1 MKTVSY
7 LKMAL
12 LALSL
17 CFCSCQTKK
26 VADQPSSSTSSV
38 VQSPVQQK
46 KFLQRLNDNA
56 QFSRF
61 ITSKVKFTVKV
72 GSQEMTLTGNLKM
85 KRDDVIR
92 LQLMAFGFVEAGRL
106 EFTREY
112 VLVMDR
118 INKLYLM
125 VPYAELDFLR
135 TSGLNFFSL
144 QALFWNELFLP
155 GESKVTDEGLKNF
168 TLAPVDH
175 DVVIRFDKGQL
186 AYSWLAGQDQALIK
200 MANVLHKDRFDGN
213 TQLNWN
219 YSDFQDVGK
228 KQFPTRMYV
237 TLTSPK
243 KEVSLG
249 IKLNYIG
256 HESGWEARTVIP
268 GKYKEVTVD
277 EILRR
282 FMAL

>member
-1 MKTVSY
+1 MKTVRY
-7 LKMAL
+7 LKLAL
-12 LALSL
+12 LALPL
-17 CFCSCQTKK
+17 CLCSCQTKK
-26 VADQPSSSTSSV
+26 VADQPSTSSSA
-38 VQSPVQQK
+38 VQGSVQQK
-46 KFLQRLNDNA
+46 KFLQKVNDNA

-61 ITSKVKFTVKV
+61 ITSKVKFTMKV
-72 GSQEMTLTGNLKM
+72 GTQEMTLTGNLKM

-106 EFTREY
+106 EFTSEY
-112 VLVMDR
+112 ILVMDR
-118 INKLYLM
+118 INKLYMM
-125 VPYAELDFLR
+125 VPYAELAFLR
-135 TSGLNFFSL
+135 TSGLNFYSL

-168 TLAPVDH
+168 ETIPVDN
-175 DVVIRFDKGQL
+175 DFVIRLDKDQMS
-186 AYSWLAGQDQALIK
+186 YSWLAEQDQALIK

-219 YSDFQDVGK
+219 YSDFENVGK
-228 KQFPTRMYV
+228 KQFPTRMHV

-256 HESGWEARTVIP
+256 HESDWESRTVIP
-268 GKYKEVTVD
+268 GKYKKVTVD

>member
-1 MKTVSY
+1 MKTVRY
-7 LKMAL
+7 LKLAL
-12 LALSL
+12 LALPL
-17 CFCSCQTKK
+17 CLCSCQTKK
-26 VADQPSSSTSSV
+26 VADQPSTSSSA
-38 VQSPVQQK
+38 VQGSVQQK
-46 KFLQRLNDNA
+46 KFLQKVNDNA

-61 ITSKVKFTVKV
+61 ITSKVKFTMKV
-72 GSQEMTLTGNLKM
+72 GTQEMTLTGNLKM

-106 EFTREY
+106 EFTSEY
-112 VLVMDR
+112 ILVMDR
-118 INKLYLM
+118 INKLYMM
-125 VPYAELDFLR
+125 VPYAELAFLR
-135 TSGLNFFSL
+135 ASGLNFYSL

-168 TLAPVDH
+168 ETIPVDN
-175 DVVIRFDKGQL
+175 DFVIRLDKDQMS
-186 AYSWLAGQDQALIK
+186 YSWLAEQDQALIK

-219 YSDFQDVGK
+219 YSDFENVGK
-228 KQFPTRMYV
+228 KQFPTRMHV

-256 HESGWEARTVIP
+256 HESDWESRTVIP
-268 GKYKEVTVD
+268 GKYKKVTVD

>member
-1 MKTVSY
+1 MKTVRY
-7 LKMAL
+7 LKLAL
-12 LALSL
+12 LALPL
-17 CFCSCQTKK
+17 CLCSCQTKK
-26 VADQPSSSTSSV
+26 VADQSSTSSSA

-46 KFLQRLNDNA
+46 KFLQKVNDNA

-61 ITSKVKFTVKV
+61 ITSKVKFTMKV
-72 GSQEMTLTGNLKM
+72 GTQEMTLTGNLKM

-106 EFTREY
+106 EFTSEY
-112 VLVMDR
+112 ILVMDR
-118 INKLYLM
+118 INKLYMM
-125 VPYAELDFLR
+125 VPYAELAFLR
-135 TSGLNFFSL
+135 ASGLNFYSL

-168 TLAPVDH
+168 ETIPVDN
-175 DVVIRFDKGQL
+175 DFVIRLDKDQMS
-186 AYSWLAGQDQALIK
+186 YSWLAEQDQALIK

-219 YSDFQDVGK
+219 YSDFENVGK
-228 KQFPTRMYV
+228 KQFPTRMHV

-256 HESGWEARTVIP
+256 HESDWESRTVIP
-268 GKYKEVTVD
+268 GKYKKVTVD

>member
-1 MKTVSY
+1 MKTVRY
-7 LKMAL
+7 LKLAL
-12 LALSL
+12 LALPL
-17 CFCSCQTKK
+17 CLCSCQTKK
-26 VADQPSSSTSSV
+26 VADQPSTSSSA
-38 VQSPVQQK
+38 VQSSVQQK
-46 KFLQRLNDNA
+46 KFLQKVNDNA

-61 ITSKVKFTVKV
+61 ITSKVKFTMKV
-72 GSQEMTLTGNLKM
+72 GTQEMTLTGNLKM

-106 EFTREY
+106 EFTSEY
-112 VLVMDR
+112 ILVMDR
-118 INKLYLM
+118 INKLYMM
-125 VPYAELDFLR
+125 VPYAELAFLR
-135 TSGLNFFSL
+135 ASGLNFYSL

-168 TLAPVDH
+168 ETIPVDN
-175 DVVIRFDKGQL
+175 DFVIRLDKDQMS
-186 AYSWLAGQDQALIK
+186 YSWLAEQDQALIK

-219 YSDFQDVGK
+219 YSDFENVGK
-228 KQFPTRMYV
+228 KQFPTRIHV

-256 HESGWEARTVIP
+256 HESDWESRTVIP
-268 GKYKEVTVD
+268 GKYKKVTVD

>member
-1 MKTVSY
+1 MKTVRY
-7 LKMAL
+7 LKLAL
-12 LALSL
+12 LALPL
-17 CFCSCQTKK
+17 CLCSCQPKK
-26 VADQPSSSTSSV
+26 VADQPSTSSSA

-46 KFLQRLNDNA
+46 KFLQKVNDNA

-61 ITSKVKFTVKV
+61 ITSKVKFTMKV
-72 GSQEMTLTGNLKM
+72 GTQEMTLTGNLKM

-106 EFTREY
+106 EFTSEY
-112 VLVMDR
+112 ILVMDR
-118 INKLYLM
+118 INKLYMM
-125 VPYAELDFLR
+125 VPYAELAFLR
-135 TSGLNFFSL
+135 TSGLNFYSL

-168 TLAPVDH
+168 ETIPVDN
-175 DVVIRFDKGQL
+175 DFVIRLDKDQMS
-186 AYSWLAGQDQALIK
+186 YSWLAEQDQALIK

-219 YSDFQDVGK
+219 YSDFENVGK
-228 KQFPTRMYV
+228 KQFPTRMHV

-243 KEVSLG
+243 KEVSLR

-256 HESGWEARTVIP
+256 HESDWESRTVIP
-268 GKYKEVTVD
+268 GKYKKVTVD

>member
-1 MKTVSY
+1 MKTVRY
-7 LKMAL
+7 LKLAL
-12 LALSL
+12 LALPL
-17 CFCSCQTKK
+17 CLCSCQTKK
-26 VADQPSSSTSSV
+26 VADQPSTSSSA

-46 KFLQRLNDNA
+46 KFLQKVNDNA

-61 ITSKVKFTVKV
+61 ITSKVKFTMKV
-72 GSQEMTLTGNLKM
+72 GTQEMTLTGNLKM

-106 EFTREY
+106 EFTSEY
-112 VLVMDR
+112 ILVMDR
-118 INKLYLM
+118 INKLYMM

-135 TSGLNFFSL
+135 TSGLNFYSL

-168 TLAPVDH
+168 ETIPVDN
-175 DVVIRFDKGQL
+175 DFVIRLDKDQMS
-186 AYSWLAGQDQALIK
+186 YSWLAEQDQALIK

-219 YSDFQDVGK
+219 YSDFENVGK
-228 KQFPTRMYV
+228 KQFPTRMHV

-256 HESGWEARTVIP
+256 HESDWESRTVIP
-268 GKYKEVTVD
+268 GKYKKVTVD

>member
-1 MKTVSY
+1 MKTVRY
-7 LKMAL
+7 LKLAL
-12 LALSL
+12 LALPL
-17 CFCSCQTKK
+17 CLCSCQTKK
-26 VADQPSSSTSSV
+26 VADQPSTSSSA

-46 KFLQRLNDNA
+46 KFLQKVNDNA

-61 ITSKVKFTVKV
+61 ITSKVKFTMKV
-72 GSQEMTLTGNLKM
+72 GTQEMTLTGNLKM

-106 EFTREY
+106 EFTSEY
-112 VLVMDR
+112 ILVMDR
-118 INKLYLM
+118 INKLYMM
-125 VPYAELDFLR
+125 VPYAELAFLR
-135 TSGLNFFSL
+135 TSGLNFYSL

-168 TLAPVDH
+168 ETIPVDN
-175 DVVIRFDKGQL
+175 DFVIRLDKDQMS
-186 AYSWLAGQDQALIK
+186 YSWLAEQDQALIK

-219 YSDFQDVGK
+219 YSDFENVGK
-228 KQFPTRMYV
+228 KQFPTRMHV

-243 KEVSLG
+243 KEVSLR

-256 HESGWEARTVIP
+256 HESDWESRTVIP
-268 GKYKEVTVD
+268 GKYKKVTVD

>member
-1 MKTVSY
+1 MKTVRY
-7 LKMAL
+7 LKLAL
-12 LALSL
+12 LALPL
-17 CFCSCQTKK
+17 CLCSCQTKK
-26 VADQPSSSTSSV
+26 VADQPSTSSSA

-46 KFLQRLNDNA
+46 KFLQKVNDNA

-61 ITSKVKFTVKV
+61 ITSKVKFTMKV
-72 GSQEMTLTGNLKM
+72 GTQEMTLTGNLKM

-106 EFTREY
+106 EFTSEY
-112 VLVMDR
+112 ILVLDR
-118 INKLYLM
+118 INKLYMM
-125 VPYAELDFLR
+125 VPYAELAFLR
-135 TSGLNFFSL
+135 ASGLNFYSL

-168 TLAPVDH
+168 ETIPVDN
-175 DVVIRFDKGQL
+175 DFVIRLDKDQMS
-186 AYSWLAGQDQALIK
+186 YSWLAEQDQALIK

-219 YSDFQDVGK
+219 YSDFENVGK
-228 KQFPTRMYV
+228 KQFPTRMHV

-256 HESGWEARTVIP
+256 HESDWESRTVIP
-268 GKYKEVTVD
+268 GKYKKVTVD

>member
-1 MKTVSY
+1 
-7 LKMAL
+7 LAL
-12 LALSL
+12 LALPL
-17 CFCSCQTKK
+17 CLCSCQTKK
-26 VADQPSSSTSSV
+26 VADQPSTSSSA

-46 KFLQRLNDNA
+46 KFLQKVNDNA

-61 ITSKVKFTVKV
+61 ITSKVKFTMKV
-72 GSQEMTLTGNLKM
+72 GTQEMTLTGNLKM

-106 EFTREY
+106 EFTSEY
-112 VLVMDR
+112 ILVMDR
-118 INKLYLM
+118 INKLYMM
-125 VPYAELDFLR
+125 VPYAELAFLR
-135 TSGLNFFSL
+135 ASGLNFYSL

-168 TLAPVDH
+168 ETIPVDN
-175 DVVIRFDKGQL
+175 DFVIRLDKDQMS
-186 AYSWLAGQDQALIK
+186 YSWLAEQDQALIK

-219 YSDFQDVGK
+219 YSDFENVGK
-228 KQFPTRMYV
+228 KQFPTRMHV

-256 HESGWEARTVIP
+256 HESDWESRTVIP
-268 GKYKEVTVD
+268 GKYKKVTVD

>member
-1 MKTVSY
+1 MKTVRY
-7 LKMAL
+7 LKLAL
-12 LALSL
+12 LALPL
-17 CFCSCQTKK
+17 CLCSCQTKK
-26 VADQPSSSTSSV
+26 VADQPSTSSSA

-46 KFLQRLNDNA
+46 KFLQKVNDNA

-61 ITSKVKFTVKV
+61 ITSKVKFTMKV
-72 GSQEMTLTGNLKM
+72 GTQEMTLTGNLKM

-106 EFTREY
+106 EFTSEY
-112 VLVMDR
+112 ILVLDR
-118 INKLYLM
+118 INKLYMM
-125 VPYAELDFLR
+125 VPYAELAFLR
-135 TSGLNFFSL
+135 ASGLNFYSL

-168 TLAPVDH
+168 ETIPVDK
-175 DVVIRFDKGQL
+175 DFVIRLDKDQMS
-186 AYSWLAGQDQALIK
+186 YSWLAEQDQALIK

-219 YSDFQDVGK
+219 YSDFENVGK
-228 KQFPTRMYV
+228 KQFPTRMHV

-256 HESGWEARTVIP
+256 HESDWESRTVIP
-268 GKYKEVTVD
+268 GKYKKVTVD

>member
-1 MKTVSY
+1 MKTVRY
-7 LKMAL
+7 LKLAL
-12 LALSL
+12 LALPL
-17 CFCSCQTKK
+17 CLCSCQTKK
-26 VADQPSSSTSSV
+26 VADQPSTSSSA

-46 KFLQRLNDNA
+46 KFLQKVNDNA

-61 ITSKVKFTVKV
+61 ITSKVKFTMKV
-72 GSQEMTLTGNLKM
+72 GTQEMTLTGNLKM

-106 EFTREY
+106 EFTSEY
-112 VLVMDR
+112 ILVMDR
-118 INKLYLM
+118 INKLYMM
-125 VPYAELDFLR
+125 VPYAELAFLR
-135 TSGLNFFSL
+135 TSGLNFYSL

-168 TLAPVDH
+168 ETIPVDN
-175 DVVIRFDKGQL
+175 DFVIRLDKDQMS
-186 AYSWLAGQDQALIK
+186 YSWLAEQDQALIK

-219 YSDFQDVGK
+219 YSDFENVGK
-228 KQFPTRMYV
+228 KQFPTRMHV

-243 KEVSLG
+243 KELSLG

-256 HESGWEARTVIP
+256 HESDWESRTVIP
-268 GKYKEVTVD
+268 GKYKKVTVD

>member
-1 MKTVSY
+1 MKTVRY
-7 LKMAL
+7 LKLAL
-12 LALSL
+12 LALPL
-17 CFCSCQTKK
+17 CLCSCQTKK
-26 VADQPSSSTSSV
+26 VTDQPSTSSSA

-46 KFLQRLNDNA
+46 KFLQKVNDNA

-61 ITSKVKFTVKV
+61 ITSKVKFTMKV
-72 GSQEMTLTGNLKM
+72 GTQEMTLTGNLKM

-106 EFTREY
+106 EFTSEY
-112 VLVMDR
+112 ILVMDR
-118 INKLYLM
+118 INKLYMM
-125 VPYAELDFLR
+125 VPYAELAFLR
-135 TSGLNFFSL
+135 ASGLNFYSL

-168 TLAPVDH
+168 ETIPVDN
-175 DVVIRFDKGQL
+175 DFVIRLDKDQMS
-186 AYSWLAGQDQALIK
+186 YSWLAEQDQALIK

-219 YSDFQDVGK
+219 YSDFENVGK
-228 KQFPTRMYV
+228 KQFPTRMHV

-256 HESGWEARTVIP
+256 HESDWESRTVIP
-268 GKYKEVTVD
+268 GKYKKVTVD

>member
-1 MKTVSY
+1 MKTVRY
-7 LKMAL
+7 LKLAL
-12 LALSL
+12 LALPL
-17 CFCSCQTKK
+17 CLCSCQTKK
-26 VADQPSSSTSSV
+26 VADQPSTSSSA

-46 KFLQRLNDNA
+46 KFLQKVNDNA

-61 ITSKVKFTVKV
+61 ITSKVKFTMKV
-72 GSQEMTLTGNLKM
+72 GTQEMTLTGNLKM

-106 EFTREY
+106 EFTSEY
-112 VLVMDR
+112 ILVMDR
-118 INKLYLM
+118 INKLYMM
-125 VPYAELDFLR
+125 VPYAELAFLR
-135 TSGLNFFSL
+135 ASGLNFYSL

-168 TLAPVDH
+168 ETIPVDN
-175 DVVIRFDKGQL
+175 DFVIRLDKDQMS
-186 AYSWLAGQDQALIK
+186 YSWLAEQDQALIK

-219 YSDFQDVGK
+219 YSDFENVGK
-228 KQFPTRMYV
+228 KQFPTLMHV

-256 HESGWEARTVIP
+256 HESDWESRTIIP
-268 GKYKEVTVD
+268 GKYKKVTVD

>member
-1 MKTVSY
+1 MKTVRY
-7 LKMAL
+7 LKLAL
-12 LALSL
+12 LALPL
-17 CFCSCQTKK
+17 CLCSCQTKK
-26 VADQPSSSTSSV
+26 VADQSSTSSSA
-38 VQSPVQQK
+38 VQGPVQQK
-46 KFLQRLNDNA
+46 KFLQKVNDNA

-61 ITSKVKFTVKV
+61 ITSKVKFTMKV
-72 GSQEMTLTGNLKM
+72 GTQEMTLTGNLKM

-106 EFTREY
+106 EFTSEY
-112 VLVMDR
+112 ILVMDR
-118 INKLYLM
+118 INKLYMM
-125 VPYAELDFLR
+125 VPYAELAFLR
-135 TSGLNFFSL
+135 ASGLNFYSL

-168 TLAPVDH
+168 ETIPVDN
-175 DVVIRFDKGQL
+175 DFVIRLDKDQMS
-186 AYSWLAGQDQALIK
+186 YSWLAEQDQALIK

-219 YSDFQDVGK
+219 YSDFENVGK
-228 KQFPTRMYV
+228 KQFPTRMHV

-256 HESGWEARTVIP
+256 HESDWESRTVIP
-268 GKYKEVTVD
+268 GKYKKVTVD

>member
-1 MKTVSY
+1 MKTVRY
-7 LKMAL
+7 LKLAL
-12 LALSL
+12 LALPL
-17 CFCSCQTKK
+17 FFCSCQTKK
-26 VADQPSSSTSSV
+26 VADQPSSSSSAV
-38 VQSPVQQK
+38 TSPVQQK
-46 KFLQRLNDNA
+46 KFLQKVNDNA

-61 ITSKVKFTVKV
+61 ITSKVKFTMKV
-72 GSQEMTLTGNLKM
+72 GTQEMTLTGNLKM

-106 EFTREY
+106 EFTSEY
-112 VLVMDR
+112 ILVMDR
-118 INKLYLM
+118 INKLYMM
-125 VPYAELDFLR
+125 VPYAELAFLR
-135 TSGLNFFSL
+135 ASGLNFYSL

-168 TLAPVDH
+168 ETIPVDN
-175 DVVIRFDKGQL
+175 DFVIRLDKDQMS
-186 AYSWLAGQDQALIK
+186 YSWLAEQDQALIK

-219 YSDFQDVGK
+219 YSDFENVGK
-228 KQFPTRMYV
+228 KQFPTRMHV

-256 HESGWEARTVIP
+256 HESDWESRTVIP
-268 GKYKEVTVD
+268 GKYKKVTVD

>member
-1 MKTVSY
+1 MKTVRY
-7 LKMAL
+7 LKLAL
-12 LALSL
+12 LALPL
-17 CFCSCQTKK
+17 CLCSCQTKK
-26 VADQPSSSTSSV
+26 VADQPSTSSSA

-46 KFLQRLNDNA
+46 KFLQKVNDNA

-61 ITSKVKFTVKV
+61 ITSKVKFTMKV
-72 GSQEMTLTGNLKM
+72 GTQEMTLTGNLKM

-106 EFTREY
+106 EFTSEY
-112 VLVMDR
+112 ILVMDR
-118 INKLYLM
+118 INKLYMM
-125 VPYAELDFLR
+125 VPYAELAFLR
-135 TSGLNFFSL
+135 TSGLNFYSL

-168 TLAPVDH
+168 ETIPVDK
-175 DVVIRFDKGQL
+175 DFVIRLDKDQMS
-186 AYSWLAGQDQALIK
+186 YSWLAEQDQALIK

-219 YSDFQDVGK
+219 YSDFENVGK
-228 KQFPTRMYV
+228 KQFPTRMHV

-256 HESGWEARTVIP
+256 HESDWESRTVIP
-268 GKYKEVTVD
+268 GKYKKVTVD

>member
-1 MKTVSY
+1 MKTVRY
-7 LKMAL
+7 LKLAL
-12 LALSL
+12 LALPL
-17 CFCSCQTKK
+17 CLCSCQTKK
-26 VADQPSSSTSSV
+26 VADQPSTSSSA

-46 KFLQRLNDNA
+46 KFLQKVNDNA

-61 ITSKVKFTVKV
+61 ITSKVKFTMKV
-72 GSQEMTLTGNLKM
+72 GTQEMTLTGNLKM

-106 EFTREY
+106 EFTSEY
-112 VLVMDR
+112 ILVMDR
-118 INKLYLM
+118 INKLYMM
-125 VPYAELDFLR
+125 VPYAELAFLR
-135 TSGLNFFSL
+135 ASGLNFYSL

-168 TLAPVDH
+168 ETIPVDK
-175 DVVIRFDKGQL
+175 DFVIRLDKDQMS
-186 AYSWLAGQDQALIK
+186 YSWLAEQDQALIK
-200 MANVLHKDRFDGN
+200 MTNVLHKDRFDGN

-219 YSDFQDVGK
+219 YSDFENVGK
-228 KQFPTRMYV
+228 KQFPTRMHV

-256 HESGWEARTVIP
+256 HESDWESRTVIP
-268 GKYKEVTVD
+268 GKYKKVTVD

>member
-1 MKTVSY
+1 MKTVRY
-7 LKMAL
+7 LKLAL
-12 LALSL
+12 LALPL
-17 CFCSCQTKK
+17 CLCSCQTKK
-26 VADQPSSSTSSV
+26 VADQPSTSSSA

-46 KFLQRLNDNA
+46 KFLQKVNDNA

-61 ITSKVKFTVKV
+61 ITSKVKFTMKV
-72 GSQEMTLTGNLKM
+72 GTQEMTLTGNLKM

-106 EFTREY
+106 EFTSEY
-112 VLVMDR
+112 ILVMDR
-118 INKLYLM
+118 INKLYMM
-125 VPYAELDFLR
+125 VPYAELAFLR
-135 TSGLNFFSL
+135 TSGLNFYSL
-144 QALFWNELFLP
+144 QALFWNELSLP

-168 TLAPVDH
+168 ETIPVDN
-175 DVVIRFDKGQL
+175 DFVIRLDKDQMS
-186 AYSWLAGQDQALIK
+186 YSWLAEQDQALIK

-219 YSDFQDVGK
+219 YSDFENVGK
-228 KQFPTRMYV
+228 KQFPTRMHV

-243 KEVSLG
+243 KEVSLR

-256 HESGWEARTVIP
+256 HESDWESRTVIP
-268 GKYKEVTVD
+268 GKYKKVTVD